1 MLSCMMFVMTFSSC
15 SSDDES
21 SSSSSSSLVGTWVNT
36 NDPNDV
42 LTIGSNGSWY
52 AVVNKNSKWEQIRKG
67 TYTYDASSRTIIV
80 SIQAIPNGNS
90 AYTMTIFVQS
100 LSSSTLSM
108 ISDSFGSKVYK
119 K

>member
-67 TYTYDASSRTIIV
+67 TYTYMFIRNQPTGFYCRCDAQNPMYRRRK
-80 SIQAIPNGNS
+80 
-90 AYTMTIFVQS
+90 
-100 LSSSTLSM
+100 LS
-108 ISDSFGSKVYK
+108 
-119 K
+119 